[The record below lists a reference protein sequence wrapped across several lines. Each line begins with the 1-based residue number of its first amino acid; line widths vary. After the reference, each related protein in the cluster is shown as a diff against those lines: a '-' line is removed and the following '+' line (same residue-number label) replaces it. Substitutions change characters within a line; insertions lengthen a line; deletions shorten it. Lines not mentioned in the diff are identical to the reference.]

1 MYKTIKKTVEFKS
14 VHSLNYGYSSRY
26 MRVKIKKNIQK
37 TTRVGYS
44 ISKRKGTAV
53 SRNLV
58 KRRLKNIIC
67 DFKLEPGWDIVVVA
81 KVGIKNTSYDELMED
96 LKKICSKLELLQ

>member
-26 MRVKIKKNIQK
+26 MRVKIKKNSQIF
-37 TTRVGYS
+37 TRIGYS
-44 ISKRKGTAV
+44 VSKRIGTAV

-58 KRRLKNIIC
+58 KRRLKNIIG
-67 DFKLEPGWDIVVVA
+67 DFKLKPGWDIVVVA
-81 KVGIKNTSYDELMED
+81 RVGIKNTSYDELTED
-96 LKKICSKLELLQ
+96 LKKICGKLELLQ